1 MIEKWV
7 HFECIFRN
15 KWGLRIITEIHKAT
29 KEGRIATL
37 SDDFYDFSMSIAIRL
52 DLIDRLLKRLTN
64 SIQLLSKEIMNV
76 SEEHIFTQD
85 KEGYALFINDD
96 LKLDLLIDID
106 AFLFEINSCC
116 ELFGQYIYELYTAIG
131 ISINKDRTGQELAR
145 ILRVASSDTAWFRI
159 LDESRNFFI
168 HNGAPYIALDITDE
182 KNMNII
188 IMKENLKSFEDS
200 KKYITL
206 HDLVNIRKGFKKSIQ
221 LLQDH
226 LITCVSSASK
236 Q

>member
-15 KWGLRIITEIHKAT
+15 KWGLKVITEIQKAI
-29 KEGRIATL
+29 KEGRIDRPSNA
-37 SDDFYDFSMSIAIRL
+37 FNDFSMSIAIRL

-64 SIQLLSKEIMNV
+64 SIQMLSKEVMNV
-76 SEEHIFTQD
+76 TEEHIFTRD
-85 KEGYALFINDD
+85 NEGYALFINED

-131 ISINKDRTGQELAR
+131 MSIHKDKTGQELAR
-145 ILRVASSDTAWFRI
+145 ILRATSNDTLWFKV

-168 HNGAPYIALDITDE
+168 HNGAPYIALDITNE
-182 KNMNII
+182 KYMNII

-206 HDLVNIRKGFKKSIQ
+206 NDLVNIREGFKKSLPI
-221 LLQDH
+221 LQEH

-236 Q
+236 R

>member
-1 MIEKWV
+1 MRV
-7 HFECIFRN
+7 
-15 KWGLRIITEIHKAT
+15 ITEIHKAI
-29 KEGRIATL
+29 KEGRIATP
-37 SDDFYDFSMSIAIRL
+37 SDEFNDFSMSIAIRL

-64 SIQLLSKEIMNV
+64 SIQLLSKEVMNV

-85 KEGYALFINDD
+85 KEGYALCINDD

-116 ELFGQYIYELYTAIG
+116 ELFSQYIYEFYTAIG
-131 ISINKDRTGQELAR
+131 ISIHKDKTGQELAR
-145 ILRVASSDTAWFRI
+145 ILRVASSDTAWFRV

-188 IMKENLKSFEDS
+188 IMKENLKSFENS
-200 KKYITL
+200 RKYITL
-206 HDLVNIRKGFKKSIQ
+206 HDLVNIREGFKNSLSIFK
-221 LLQDH
+221 
-226 LITCVSSASK
+226 II
-236 Q
+236 